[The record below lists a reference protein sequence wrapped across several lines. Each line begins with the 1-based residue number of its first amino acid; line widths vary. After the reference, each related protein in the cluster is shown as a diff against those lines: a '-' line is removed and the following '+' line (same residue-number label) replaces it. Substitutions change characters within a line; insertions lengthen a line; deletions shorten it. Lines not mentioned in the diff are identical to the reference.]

1 MTIFIQVSY
10 ACNEYAIM
18 QRIIPKQ
25 NLAAGVGFYNGLC
38 MLLGGGIGPV
48 IVGQVLAATGSYST
62 AILSISF
69 LCALGGIFMLILGK
83 MIQY

>member
-1 MTIFIQVSY
+1 MRKFCYCYV
-10 ACNEYAIM
+10 EL
-18 QRIIPKQ
+18 RQ

-48 IVGQVLAATGSYST
+48 IVGQVLAATGSYTT

-69 LCALGGIFMLILGK
+69 LCVLGSIFMFILGK
-83 MIQY
+83 MIKY